1 MKLTSILAIY
11 ALFWTLSLF
20 VILPIGVKT
29 SEEMGEERGKGHADS
44 APHRSEEQTSELQS
58 LISIS
63 YAVLCLKKKKKK
75 IRKKKIL
82 KRHIQ
87 KNVTKKDKIITYQNN
102 IKIKNHMKT

>member
-44 APHRSEEQTSELQS
+44 APHRHDLKRKVVWTTLLASALFAVFYANYIYGWVTLGTFPVPEPRSEERRVGKECVSTCRSRGS
-58 LISIS
+58 P
-63 YAVLCLKKKKKK
+63 Y
-75 IRKKKIL
+75 
-82 KRHIQ
+82 H
-87 KNVTKKDKIITYQNN
+87 
-102 IKIKNHMKT
+102 